1 MNKQVIGFLA
11 LSFCF
16 LTTFSFAQTGYGI
29 RAGATFNN
37 ISQSDV
43 IDAVTP
49 DIDYLVGF
57 SGAFFAEV
65 PIAKGLSFQ
74 PELAYSQKGFSIR
87 QDAETEL
94 FGIALPIG
102 VRANSRFD
110 YLETPLLLKGKFG
123 NEKVKGFVMAGPA
136 LGYAV
141 NGNLRTRSTGF
152 LEIDLFDTSIDLD
165 AINYERFEV
174 SGIVG
179 AGLTVDAGFG
189 NITLDARF
197 QQGFTELY
205 DIPLVAERVKNQGF
219 ALNAGVAIPLR

>member
-1 MNKQVIGFLA
+1 MYKQVIGFLA
-11 LSFCF
+11 LSFLF
-16 LTTFSFAQTGYGI
+16 LSTHTSAQTTFGV
-29 RAGATFNN
+29 RAGATFNT
-37 ISQSDV
+37 ISQTDV

-65 PIAKGLSFQ
+65 PITNGLSFQ
-74 PELAYSQKGFSIR
+74 PELAFSQKGFSIR
-87 QDAETEL
+87 QDADAEL
-94 FGIALPIG
+94 FGFDLPIG

-110 YLETPLLLKGKFG
+110 YLEIPLLLKGKFG

-136 LGYAV
+136 LGYATG
-141 NGNLRTRSTGF
+141 GNLRTRSTGF
-152 LEIDLFDTSIDLD
+152 IEFDLLNTSIDLD

-179 AGLTVDAGFG
+179 AGLSIDAGFG
-189 NITLDARF
+189 NIMLDARF

-205 DIPLVAERVKNQGF
+205 DIPFLAERVRNQGF
-219 ALNAGVAIPLR
+219 AVNAGVAIPLK

>member
-1 MNKQVIGFLA
+1 MYKQVIGFLA
-11 LSFCF
+11 LSFLF
-16 LTTFSFAQTGYGI
+16 LSTHTSAQTTFGV
-29 RAGATFNN
+29 RAGATFNT
-37 ISQSDV
+37 ISQTDV

-65 PIAKGLSFQ
+65 PITNGLSFQ
-74 PELAYSQKGFSIR
+74 PELAFSQKGFSIR
-87 QDAETEL
+87 QDADAEL
-94 FGIALPIG
+94 FGFDLPIG

-136 LGYAV
+136 LGYATG
-141 NGNLRTRSTGF
+141 GNLRTRSTGF
-152 LEIDLFDTSIDLD
+152 IEFDLLNTSIDLD

-179 AGLTVDAGFG
+179 AGLSIDAGFG
-189 NITLDARF
+189 NIMLDARF

-205 DIPLVAERVKNQGF
+205 DIPFLAERVRNQGF
-219 ALNAGVAIPLR
+219 AVNAGVAIPLK

>member
-1 MNKQVIGFLA
+1 MYKQVIGFLA
-11 LSFCF
+11 LSFLF
-16 LTTFSFAQTGYGI
+16 LSTHISAQTIYGL
-29 RAGATFNN
+29 RAGATFNT
-37 ISQSDV
+37 ISQTDV

-65 PIAKGLSFQ
+65 PITNGLSFQ
-74 PELAYSQKGFSIR
+74 PELAFSQKGFSIR
-87 QDAETEL
+87 QDADAEL
-94 FGIALPIG
+94 FGFDLPIG

-136 LGYAV
+136 LGYATG
-141 NGNLRTRSTGF
+141 GNLRTRSTGF
-152 LEIDLFDTSIDLD
+152 IEFDLLNTSIDLD

-179 AGLTVDAGFG
+179 AGLSIDAGFG
-189 NITLDARF
+189 HIILDARF

-205 DIPLVAERVKNQGF
+205 DIPLVAERVRNQGF
-219 ALNAGVAIPLR
+219 GVNAGVAIPLN